1 MAPGPLKH
9 LAILSLS
16 LLLLLF
22 MSPHLSHALEIEAI
36 TKPSADISLS
46 FVQHGKVHEVTVRE
60 GDHVAAGDPLASL
73 EGQVEMVQYQLLTAK
88 ANDTTIIKIG
98 QAELLQKEKDL
109 QKMKEAQRN
118 GAVTD
123 WEVDHARLTA
133 ETALLE
139 LKLAEF
145 EHAQD
150 QLKHK
155 EFKTALNNLHIRSP
169 IKGIVEEVKIE
180 KGESVQALAP
190 VIRIVN
196 IDNLLIDIAVPV
208 SKAESLALNQKAE
221 IKFADEKQVVGE
233 IDNIASV
240 ADSAANTLR
249 ISVIAPNPGNRPAG
263 ERVTVAFPDAEKPAQ
278 Q

>member
-1 MAPGPLKH
+1 MVPAVLKR
-9 LAILSLS
+9 LAVLSPS
-16 LLLLLF
+16 LLLFLF
-22 MSPHLSHALEIEAI
+22 MPHLSHGLDVEAI

-46 FVQHGKVHEVTVRE
+46 FVQHGKVDKVMVRE
-60 GDHVAAGDPLASL
+60 GDHVAAGDLLASL

-88 ANDTTIIKIG
+88 AKDTTIIKIG
-98 QAELLQKEKDL
+98 QAELLQKKEDL
-109 QKMKEAQRN
+109 QQMEKAYRN

-123 WEVDHARLTA
+123 WEVDHARLAA

-139 LKLAEF
+139 VKLAEF

-169 IKGIVEEVKIE
+169 IQGIAEEVKIE

-190 VIRIVN
+190 VIRIVD
-196 IDNLLIDIAVPV
+196 IENLLIDIAVPV
-208 SKAESLALNQKAE
+208 SRAKSLGVNQNAV
-221 IKFADEKQVVGE
+221 IKFADEKEVQGK

-249 ISVIAPNPGNRPAG
+249 ISVITPNPGNRPAG
-263 ERVTVAFPDAEKPAQ
+263 ERVTVSFPDAEKSEQ
-278 Q
+278 